1 MGRCNAAQ
9 VWVMKCLDFV
19 LSARRTRGIKSKSL
33 ARLNTQ
39 SFQSVYRFWSLVTD
53 RSVFFARNAT
63 EVVWRQSV
71 LEDVPSG
78 KLPPTR
84 PQECI
89 WT

>member
-1 MGRCNAAQ
+1 MGRCDAAQ

-53 RSVFFARNAT
+53 RRVIFARNAA
-63 EVVWRQSV
+63 EAVWRQSG

-78 KLPPTR
+78 KPPPTR